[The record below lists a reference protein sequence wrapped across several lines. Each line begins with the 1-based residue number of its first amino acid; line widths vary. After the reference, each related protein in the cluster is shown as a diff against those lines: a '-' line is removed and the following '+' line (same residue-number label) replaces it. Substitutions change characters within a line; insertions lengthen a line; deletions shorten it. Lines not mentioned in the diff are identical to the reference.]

1 MMNVLEKF
9 TQFGQ
14 QASYHY
20 AADRGNE
27 WRLGTPLERE
37 AIELFDAH
45 PELHAEMREIA
56 KGFLWSLAMRRP
68 EQERA
73 A

>member
-1 MMNVLEKF
+1 MTALEKF
-9 TQFGQ
+9 KQLGQ

-20 AADRGNE
+20 AADRTSE

-37 AIELFDAH
+37 AIAMFDAH

>member
-1 MMNVLEKF
+1 MSALEKF
-9 TQFGQ
+9 KQLGH

-20 AADRGNE
+20 AAGRTSE

-37 AIELFDAH
+37 AIAMFDQH
-45 PELHAEMREIA
+45 PELHAEMRDIA
-56 KGFLWSLAMRRP
+56 KGFLWSLEMRRP
-68 EQERA
+68 EQENA

>member
-1 MMNVLEKF
+1 MTALEEFKKL
-9 TQFGQ
+9 GQ

-27 WRLGTPLERE
+27 WRLGTPLEAE
-37 AIELFDAH
+37 AVALFDAH
-45 PELHAEMREIA
+45 PELHAEMREVA
-56 KGFLWSLAMRRP
+56 KGFLWSLELRRP
-68 EQERA
+68 KKDA

>member
-1 MMNVLEKF
+1 MTVLEKF
-9 TQFGQ
+9 TQLGQ

-20 AADRGNE
+20 AADRTSE

-37 AIELFDAH
+37 AIELFDQH

-68 EQERA
+68 SRENA

>member
-1 MMNVLEKF
+1 MNVLDKF
-9 TQFGQ
+9 TQLGQ

-20 AADRGNE
+20 AADRTSE
-27 WRLGTPLERE
+27 WRLGGPLERE

-45 PELHAEMREIA
+45 PELHAEMREVA
-56 KGFLWSLAMRRP
+56 KGFLWSLELRRP
-68 EQERA
+68 KKDA

>member
-1 MMNVLEKF
+1 MTVLEKF
-9 TQFGQ
+9 EQLGQ

-20 AADRGNE
+20 AADRTSE

-37 AIELFDAH
+37 AIAMFDAN

-56 KGFLWSLAMRRP
+56 KGFLWSLEMRRP
-68 EQERA
+68 SRENA